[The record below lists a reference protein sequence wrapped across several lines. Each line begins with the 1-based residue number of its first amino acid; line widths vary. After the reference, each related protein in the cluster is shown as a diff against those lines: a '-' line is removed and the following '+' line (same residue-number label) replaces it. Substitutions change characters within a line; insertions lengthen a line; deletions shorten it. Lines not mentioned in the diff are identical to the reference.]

1 MNVTTWWALVTTVIL
16 IGIGGWFFRR
26 WIMTAEA
33 RQLQDFRRWT
43 SRTALISAVLII
55 ISAIPFATVLPTK
68 DGFKDFAAA
77 ANAIGP
83 LALTV
88 SVTLATIFYSVG
100 DWYEAAQRF
109 RTLGILDAR
118 PDRRGRQADRAV
130 HWQNV
135 LSHTQNRAVITGV
148 TLGGWFVAGWED
160 TRATLLEVLP
170 RANVQVL
177 LTHPQSPGFR
187 LRADDPGE
195 QNEAEYAERAPAR
208 AHRVYERIA
217 SIFEDQQFLPHLEA
231 GRLSF
236 YVYPMTPIS
245 VVWVDEMIYFTPYL
259 PYFSDKACPEFSVSR
274 GGQMGLTIANAIER
288 VIQNANKIESAQTAA
303 DLAVLANEAD

>member
-1 MNVTTWWALVTTVIL
+1 MIVTTWWALIATAVF

-26 WIMTAEA
+26 WIMTAEI
-33 RQLQDFRRWT
+33 RRLDDFRRWT
-43 SRTALISAVLII
+43 KRTAFIAAALII
-55 ISAIPFATVLPTK
+55 ISSIPFATIIPTK
-68 DGFKDFAAA
+68 DAFKDFAAV

-83 LALTV
+83 LTLMV
-88 SVTLATIFYSVG
+88 SVTLAAIFYSVG

-109 RTLGILDAR
+109 RTLGILNAH

-135 LSHTQNRAVITGV
+135 LAGTRNRAVLTGV
-148 TLGGWFVAGWED
+148 TLGGWFVTGWED
-160 TRATLLEVLP
+160 TRATLLGVLP
-170 RANVQVL
+170 RANVQIL

-187 LRADDPGE
+187 VRADDPGE
-195 QNEAEYAERAPAR
+195 QSEAEQAERAPAR
-208 AHRVYERIA
+208 AQRVYERIA
-217 SIFEDQQFLPHLEA
+217 SIFEDQQFQPHLDA

-259 PYFSDKACPEFSVSR
+259 PYFSDKACPELSINR
-274 GGQMGLTIANAIER
+274 GGQMGFTIANAIER
-288 VIQNANKIESAQTAA
+288 VIQNADKIESAQRATELAA
-303 DLAVLANEAD
+303 LANPPE